1 MRGLDESKTFAGHA
15 LTIEKFDD
23 IAFEDDG
30 RPVELIQTKHH
41 CKPGDTSDKSVDV
54 WKTLAIWIG
63 RVKGD
68 PSAVAEARFVFLT
81 TSQAAPNS
89 ALSKLRAERKRS
101 RRGRSDCAVAAGG
114 KRIQKRPNK
123 EGANGLPH
131 DGPLNTAASGPK
143 HLVVGQFEIVS
154 H

>member
-89 ALSKLRAERKRS
+89 ALSKLRQSE
-101 RRGRSDCAVAAGG
+101 SDRDVD
-114 KRIQKRPNK
+114 
-123 EGANGLPH
+123 GAIAL
-131 DGPLNTAASGPK
+131 LLQAASESK
-143 HLVVGQFEIVS
+143 SVQTKKARTAFRTMDHSIRQLLVQNIW
-154 H
+154 